1 MCDSCDKGFHSS
13 CVSQQVS
20 VQGTSMCPDC
30 VAVNTNTVQLTNTV
44 ETCTVKKKR
53 GRPRRVQTPLEMSQT
68 DYESESSPGTFYTL
82 NNGAKEGQP
91 VKRRKKCPT
100 PGCDGK
106 GHITGKFEMHHTT
119 SGCPKY
125 HNMTPQ
131 ECKVCFQLKLPTIT
145 IMQTVKQVINIFL
158 IPGCE
163 IFILK
168 EVATIHL

>member
-1 MCDSCDKGFHSS
+1 MELDKCDSCDRGFHSS

-20 VQGTSMCPDC
+20 MQGTSMCPDC
-30 VAVNTNTVQLTNTV
+30 ASVNTIQLAKPV

-53 GRPRRVQTPLEMSQT
+53 GRPRRVQIPLEMSQT
-68 DYESESSPGTFYTL
+68 DYESESSLGTFYTP
-82 NNGAKEGQP
+82 NTDAKERQP

-106 GHITGKFEMHHTT
+106 GHMTGRFEMHHTI

-131 ECKVCFQLKLPTIT
+131 ECKVCIKL
-145 IMQTVKQVINIFL
+145 
-158 IPGCE
+158 
-163 IFILK
+163 
-168 EVATIHL
+168 